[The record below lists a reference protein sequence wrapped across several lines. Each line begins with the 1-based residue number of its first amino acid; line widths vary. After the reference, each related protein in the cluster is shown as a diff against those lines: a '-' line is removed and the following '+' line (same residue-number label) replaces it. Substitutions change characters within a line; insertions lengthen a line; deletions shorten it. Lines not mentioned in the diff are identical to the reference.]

1 MASSEGKHPS
11 PTREQLA
18 RAEVNCKKAQEKLAN
33 KLKTLE
39 LREAKPTNL
48 PSVSAAQ
55 GRLSDHRV

>member
-1 MASSEGKHPS
+1 MASSEGKRPS

-18 RAEVNCKKAQEKLAN
+18 RAEVKAQEKLAN

-39 LREAKPTNL
+39 LLTAMPTNL
-48 PSVSAAQ
+48 PLVSAAQ